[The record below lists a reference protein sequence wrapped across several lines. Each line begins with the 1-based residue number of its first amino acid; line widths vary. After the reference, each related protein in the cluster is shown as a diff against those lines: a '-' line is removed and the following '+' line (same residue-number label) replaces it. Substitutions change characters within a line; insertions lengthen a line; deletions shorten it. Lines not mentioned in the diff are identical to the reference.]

1 MRIAEALQLRV
12 KDLEF
17 DRRVIVVRGGKGGKG
32 GKDRA
37 VMLPDTLAP
46 ALRDQVRRARA
57 LWRAD
62 ASAAA

>member
-17 DRRVIVVRGGKGGKG
+17 DRRVIVVRGGKG